1 VIGDRIVG
9 FVTFPGTDYLLH
21 RIWSILVAMS
31 PRQGRVRWA
40 VAALLVAA
48 CFGLVSCASSGYN
61 YVKSSVNSA
70 YLKVPS
76 GWKLYDQ
83 KELLSF
89 QRDLSEEQRD
99 RLLDT
104 SWQTAFDASPDPSV
118 EHVLSRAAHPA
129 GLAMVSP
136 LSPSDSDGVSDS
148 ALRNL
153 FFPVDEANNDDR
165 LTVLDYEIID
175 REGGFHGVHIVARMV
190 VNATSPSQAYEGK
203 AITFDQIALVDQE
216 RSRIYA
222 VAVACSAKC
231 YEKNNG
237 KISQVVDSWT
247 VKEED

>member
-1 VIGDRIVG
+1 VTGSPG
-9 FVTFPGTDYLLH
+9 FACVPEKDYRLH
-21 RIWSILVAMS
+21 GIWSILVAMS
-31 PRQGRVRWA
+31 RRQGRVRWA

-48 CFGLVSCASSGYN
+48 CCGLAACAGSGYN
-61 YVKSSVNSA
+61 YVKSSVQSA

-83 KELLSF
+83 KTLLSF

-136 LSPSDSDGVSDS
+136 LSPSDSDGVSDG

-165 LTVLDYEIID
+165 LTVLKYEIID
-175 REGGFHGVHIVARMV
+175 REGGFHGIRIVARMV
-190 VNATSPSQAYEGK
+190 VSETSSSQAYEGK
-203 AITFDQIALVDQE
+203 AITFDQIALVDQARE
-216 RSRIYA
+216 KIYA

-231 YEKNNG
+231 YERDSA
-237 KISQVVDSWT
+237 KIKQVVDSWT

>member
-1 VIGDRIVG
+1 
-9 FVTFPGTDYLLH
+9 
-21 RIWSILVAMS
+21 MS
-31 PRQGRVRWA
+31 RLQGRARWA
-40 VAALLVAA
+40 FAALLIAT
-48 CFGLVSCASSGYN
+48 CFALASCAGSGYN
-61 YVKSSVNSA
+61 YVKSSVQSA

-83 KELLSF
+83 KALLSF

-99 RLLDT
+99 HLLDT

-136 LSPSDSDGVSDS
+136 LSPTDSDGVSDG

-165 LTVLDYEIID
+165 LTVLRYDVVD
-175 REGGFHGVHIVARMV
+175 RDGGFHGVHIVARMV
-190 VNATSPSQAYEGK
+190 LNKTSSSQAYEGK

-216 RSRIYA
+216 RLRIYA

-231 YEKNNG
+231 YERNNG

-247 VKEED
+247 VKEAD